1 MTLAAALAPCR
12 ALVACCLILGVGACG
27 NHPAPRTA
35 GVSAPVPAAPAPYEG
50 ETVVAIVEELH
61 RSAHEEWLEPHGVLV
76 SDLVAFGIFH
86 PEHFDT
92 LLFAHVKGH
101 PRIDGRPLLLGDAVT
116 FILPRNWRNRDLAL
130 ADLEGLAF
138 AEASR

>member
-1 MTLAAALAPCR
+1 MRLSLASPACHALLACGLLLG
-12 ALVACCLILGVGACG
+12 AVACQSHL
-27 NHPAPRTA
+27 APRTA
-35 GVSAPVPAAPAPYEG
+35 AAPSGVAAAPALYEG
-50 ETVVAIVEELH
+50 ETVVAIVEQLE

-86 PEHFDT
+86 PEHLET

-116 FILPRNWRNRDLAL
+116 FVLPRNWRNRDLAL

>member
-1 MTLAAALAPCR
+1 MRRTLVIAPYR
-12 ALVACCLILGVGACG
+12 ALLACCLLLGAGACG
-27 NHPAPRTA
+27 PNPSPRTA
-35 GVSAPVPAAPAPYEG
+35 AAPSGVPAAPAPFEG
-50 ETVVAIVEELH
+50 ETVVAIVEQLE
-61 RSAHEEWLEPHGVLV
+61 RSAHEEWLEPHGVFV

-86 PEHFDT
+86 PEPFDT

-130 ADLEGLAF
+130 AELEGLAF

>member
-1 MTLAAALAPCR
+1 MRRTPVIAPYR
-12 ALVACCLILGVGACG
+12 ALLACGLLLGAVACRNNL
-27 NHPAPRTA
+27 APRTA
-35 GVSAPVPAAPAPYEG
+35 TTPSGLPAAPAPYEG
-50 ETVVAIVEELH
+50 EIVVAVVEQLE
-61 RSAHEEWLEPHGVLV
+61 RSAHEEWLEPHGVIV

-116 FILPRNWRNRDLAL
+116 FVLPRNWRNRDLSL